1 MRLRDG
7 TNVDAAS
14 MMVAS
19 STKNRAGER
28 NPEMRQV
35 RKGNQY
41 HFGLVASGSDGK
53 PSAEAAASAGEPPAL
68 LSRVPLTKLPLMS
81 IVSPGLYTTVF
92 RGHCPTL
99 WGP

>member
-7 TNVDAAS
+7 TNVDATIFEAS
-14 MMVAS
+14 S
-19 STKNRAGER
+19 STKKRAGER

-53 PSAEAAASAGEPPAL
+53 PSAEAEASAGEPPAL

-81 IVSPGLYTTVF
+81 MSLSRVIRTVVSKIIRTP
-92 RGHCPTL
+92 
-99 WGP
+99 